1 MQKKKKKN
9 QHCALWVSNFIPWIE
24 CFHLMGIRWLK
35 ALSIGN
41 QQDSLVFGGR
51 CWEEK
56 NTLRNHNTHGLIE
69 SGFT

>member
-56 NTLRNHNTHGLIE
+56 KYSKE
-69 SGFT
+69 S